1 MTTRYFT
8 LTPPSLKSE
17 LSLGLKHWCLLA
29 QVPTFADEAR
39 LSVELDS
46 KEPPKE
52 HVKIPRLGSHLLLSV
67 GTETLAWMKEAE
79 AWPSALTTGRRR
91 LYRFQHH
98 RPEWNVSCVA
108 KQVATIASH
117 YSPPNICSFAL
128 SLAPTRSPQSTGW
141 RGPRQQHEPQRQCAG
156 WRGPTR
162 RHACHA
168 PFGGRR
174 AVRPTPAAAT
184 HRLNL
189 HRTTQFRSSISSDT
203 ACHSLRLITLY
214 PSNSLS
220 CQVRGYR
227 LAHQSSVDYPS
238 RAASLE
244 KRASRHARPGA
255 RPVAAADAPSRRWR
269 LFPAAIHANA
279 LGCAHEFAAAGSGD
293 G

>member
-117 YSPPNICSFAL
+117 YSPPNICSFAP

-141 RGPRQQHEPQRQCAG
+141 RGPRQQRLASGAAARRRSPQRGGA
-156 WRGPTR
+156 R
-162 RHACHA
+162 RYPEHPRRELRDERAQAHA
-168 PFGGRR
+168 
-174 AVRPTPAAAT
+174 
-184 HRLNL
+184 
-189 HRTTQFRSSISSDT
+189 Q
-203 ACHSLRLITLY
+203 
-214 PSNSLS
+214 
-220 CQVRGYR
+220 QQ
-227 LAHQSSVDYPS
+227 LA
-238 RAASLE
+238 R
-244 KRASRHARPGA
+244 RPG
-255 RPVAAADAPSRRWR
+255 
-269 LFPAAIHANA
+269 L
-279 LGCAHEFAAAGSGD
+279 
-293 G
+293 